1 MGYYFRG
8 YSMKGLKESWIN
20 AEKLPLVIE
29 PSEAGTSLSEA
40 LELIS
45 SQRELLEKK
54 LLKSGGLLFRNFPIS
69 DEKGFSAFIKAIDKG
84 GFVDYIGGD
93 SPRNK
98 INEGIYTSTEA
109 PPSIKIPL
117 HNELSFVKNYPKKIY
132 FFCQIAP
139 EKDGE
144 TTIADARKVHD
155 SVDKEVRK
163 RFIENGIKYV
173 SCYYHKSNLM
183 EALNKWQRSHKSW
196 IDVFETESPAEVE
209 EKCRSNEFEYKWNQ
223 NQWLQISQKRPAVMK
238 HPVTQE
244 NVWFNQ
250 AHLYDFNPKL
260 LGLWRYI
267 GAKLFYMRK
276 HMRLHE
282 VSFANGND
290 IPRADLY
297 HILDTLEANTV
308 YFPWKKGDLL
318 MLDNV
323 LAMHGRATF
332 TGKRRILAAMT
343 G

>member
-1 MGYYFRG
+1 MN
-8 YSMKGLKESWIN
+8 GLKEKWIN

-29 PSEAGTSLSEA
+29 PSDPGIPLKEA
-40 LELIS
+40 LGLIAS
-45 SQRELLEKK
+45 NREELEKK
-54 LLKSGGLLFRNFPIS
+54 LLTNGGLLFRNFPIS
-69 DEKGFSAFIKAIDKG
+69 NEDGFADFIKTIDTG

-98 INEGIYTSTEA
+98 IKEGIYTSTEA

-139 EKDGE
+139 SCKGE

-155 SVDKEVRK
+155 SIDEEVKK
-163 RFIENGIKYV
+163 RFVANGLKYV
-173 SCYYHKSNLM
+173 SCYYHKSGLM
-183 EALNKWQRSHKSW
+183 EMLNKWQRSHKSW
-196 IDVFETESPAEVE
+196 IDVFETELSAEVE
-209 EKCRSNEFEYKWNQ
+209 EKCRTNDFEYKWNQ

-260 LGLWRYI
+260 LGWWRYL
-267 GAKLFYMRK
+267 GAKLFYIRK

-282 VSFANGND
+282 VYFSDGST

-297 HILDTLEANTV
+297 HILETLEANTI
-308 YFPWKKGDLL
+308 YFPWQKGDLL

>member
-1 MGYYFRG
+1 MN
-8 YSMKGLKESWIN
+8 GLKEKWIN

-29 PSEAGTSLSEA
+29 PSEGGISLSEA

-45 SQRELLEKK
+45 SQRETLEKK

-69 DEKGFSAFIKAIDKG
+69 DENGFAAFIKTIDKG
-84 GFVDYIGGD
+84 GFLDYIGGD

-98 INEGIYTSTEA
+98 IKEGIYTSTEA

-117 HNELSFVKNYPKKIY
+117 HNELSFVKKYPKKIY
-132 FFCQIAP
+132 FFCQTAP
-139 EKDGE
+139 IEKGE
-144 TTIADARKVHD
+144 TTIADARKVYD
-155 SVDKEVRK
+155 SINKGVRK
-163 RFIENGIKYV
+163 RFIENGLKYV
-173 SCYYHKSNLM
+173 SCYYHKSSMM

-196 IDVFETESPAEVE
+196 IDVFETENPSEVE
-209 EKCRSNEFEYKWNQ
+209 EKCKSNEFEFKWNQ

-260 LGLWRYI
+260 LGWWRYV

-282 VSFANGND
+282 IYFSNGRA
-290 IPRADLY
+290 IPREDLY

-308 YFPWKKGDLL
+308 YFPWQKGDLL

-323 LAMHGRATF
+323 LSMHGRATF
-332 TGKRRILAAMT
+332 SGKRRILAAMT